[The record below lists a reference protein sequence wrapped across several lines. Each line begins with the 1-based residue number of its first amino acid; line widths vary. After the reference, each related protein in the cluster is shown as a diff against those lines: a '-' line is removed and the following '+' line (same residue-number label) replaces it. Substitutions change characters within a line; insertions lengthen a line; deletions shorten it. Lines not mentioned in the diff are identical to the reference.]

1 MCWGWGWGGEESAAL
16 RGKSF
21 QREVVNISWD
31 LPAPRDSSDPV
42 TFQNRGAGE
51 SSPLNGGDV
60 EEVVERLWGLGQ
72 GPLPANV
79 ANVGSNVFLPDH
91 WKTD

>member
-1 MCWGWGWGGEESAAL
+1 MCWVGEGQEGRKSAAR

-42 TFQNRGAGE
+42 TFQNPGME
-51 SSPLNGGDV
+51 SSLHLMAEAWKRPLKGS
-60 EEVVERLWGLGQ
+60 ELRL
-72 GPLPANV
+72 GPLQANV
-79 ANVGSNVFLPDH
+79 ASEGSNGPFANSLAN
-91 WKTD
+91 